1 MNATEMKIIEYVF
14 RKRDGS
20 IRTLKGTRSFKEY
33 AETNPEAWEKIKP
46 KGIKS
51 TNPHNITLIDIENG
65 GWRSI
70 KPETIIARRE
80 VKPFSPTV
88 HIHDYNHMKMSDIAK
103 LSDSKSFIKRNNIP
117 YYALMVIG
125 SAPKIKRNDLEVIVE
140 SIQEKLGRK
149 LTVRNGH
156 IRAFTRA
163 FRKFVNNGLIEK
175 LPLKG
180 DYYKITP
187 KGANFLQSAVA

>member
-1 MNATEMKIIEYVF
+1 MRIIEYVF
-14 RKRDGS
+14 RKVDGS
-20 IRTLKGTRSFKEY
+20 IRTLTGTQDFKVY
-33 AETNPEAWEKIKP
+33 AAKNPETWEQIKP
-46 KGIKS
+46 KGIRSK
-51 TNPHNITLIDIENG
+51 NPHNITLIDIENG

-80 VKPFSPTV
+80 VKPFSPNIHV
-88 HIHDYNHMKMSDIAK
+88 HDYEHMKMSDIAK
-103 LSDSKSFIKRNNIP
+103 LSDTKSFIKRNKVP
-117 YYALMVIG
+117 YYALMVLG

-163 FRKFVNNGLIEK
+163 FHKFVNNGLVEK

-180 DYYKITP
+180 DYYSITP

>member
-1 MNATEMKIIEYVF
+1 MKIIEYVF

-20 IRTLKGTRSFKEY
+20 IRTLKGTRDFGAY
-33 AETNPEAWEKIKP
+33 AETNPETWEQIKP
-46 KGIKS
+46 KGIR
-51 TNPHNITLIDIENG
+51 THNPHNITLIDIENG

-80 VKPFSPTV
+80 VKPFQPTV
-88 HIHDYNHMKMSDIAK
+88 HIHDYEHMKMSDIAK
-103 LSDSKSFIKRNNIP
+103 LSGKKSCIKRNKIP
-117 YYALMVIG
+117 YYALMILG

-163 FRKFVNNGLIEK
+163 FHKFVNNGLVEK

-180 DYYKITP
+180 DYYTITP
-187 KGANFLQSAVA
+187 KGADFLQSAVN